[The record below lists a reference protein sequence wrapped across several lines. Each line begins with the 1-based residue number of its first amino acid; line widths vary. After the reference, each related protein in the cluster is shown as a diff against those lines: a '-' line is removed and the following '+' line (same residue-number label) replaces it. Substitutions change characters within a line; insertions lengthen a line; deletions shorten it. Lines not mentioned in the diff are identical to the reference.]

1 MSENVPDIPFES
13 DVHYCAVHA
22 ERDTEL
28 RCNRCERYMCIDC
41 AKRTPVGY
49 TCRQCVRG
57 HENKFFEGTTFD
69 YAIVAVLSMIGGAII
84 AFVTSLVGGILLLGI
99 VIAPALGGT
108 TAQIALQ
115 MTGRRRGRYSGY
127 VVRGGCA
134 GRWRRRRATCV
145 WFGHLHSIIY
155 GAGRLYRIRSIQGV
169 HLKTDDILTAP
180 LC

>member
-28 RCNRCERYMCIDC
+28 RCNRCERYMCVDC

-115 MTGRRRGRYSGY
+115 LTGRRRGRNSGY
-127 VVRGGCA
+127 VCA
-134 GRWRRRRATCV
+134 AGVLA
-145 WFGHLHSIIY
+145 G
-155 GAGRLYRIRSIQGV
+155 GAGVGLLVSGLGIFTVLYMALAASAAFARFKVSI
-169 HLKTDDILTAP
+169 
-180 LC
+180 